1 VLGSTSSTAS
11 ASLPSTVRIAVAT
24 RGGLFGEAV
33 ASLLR
38 EQGLGAEVHL
48 AGDDRRWPE
57 GAAPDAVLLLD
68 DLGPL
73 LAPTLAEL
81 RRRAPRVRLLMLAR
95 TADAAAV
102 NGAVELGLHGLLD
115 AHAAPRELT
124 QAVRDVLGG
133 GHVFPAPVAVD
144 DAAPAVSLSRRQR
157 QVLRLVA
164 QGLTNRQI
172 AAELTVSVN
181 TVKFHVR
188 TIFRELG
195 IHNRVEAA
203 RLWAAAQPPADG
215 PRLAGTVTG
224 WGRRD

>member
-1 VLGSTSSTAS
+1 V
-11 ASLPSTVRIAVAT
+11 VAT

-38 EQGLGAEVHL
+38 EQGLGAQVHL
-48 AGDDRRWPE
+48 AGDDGRWPA
-57 GAAPDAVLLLD
+57 GAAPDAAVLLD

-81 RRRAPRVRLLMLAR
+81 RRRAPRVRVLMLAR

-115 AHAAPRELT
+115 ARAAARELT
-124 QAVRDVLGG
+124 QAVLDVLGG

-195 IHNRVEAA
+195 IHNRVEAT
-203 RLWAAAQPPADG
+203 RLWAAAQPPASDA
-215 PRLAGTVTG
+215 PQLAGMATG
-224 WGRRD
+224 SGRPD